1 MRETP
6 LLPTRRKY
14 APIGRDPKQGDDDEE
29 RRRDRG
35 AALAMFCCLLIGTA
49 LILTLVFTLPQKSV
63 AAPLTCPNVT
73 LITNG
78 TLIHTSNTTLLS
90 LLNLTFSNTC
100 VALVGYDAQTYGGK
114 TYVIFSFVNSPAN
127 RSIGLLNTTTG
138 VVEPTC
144 LFYTLPRANYTC
156 LNFTS
161 TGVMR
166 LCVENV
172 TVLTFPYSPLIT
184 PPPPLQGGA
193 ASACNL
199 SQTFVQEVLGDGSE
213 FGRAIEM
220 SGDGTTIAIGAR
232 QPSNSYVKVYRWIA
246 ANEQWMLVGNVLQKT
261 TFSFTGREY
270 AFAVSLSHNGS
281 LLAVGGLNQTFIYEL
296 SNTSCIWQESAI
308 VPAGGFAVSVSA
320 NGLTV
325 ATSNIDQGAL
335 TAEGETYI
343 FDRINATTWIQR
355 GQTIQGDNAFD
366 YSGFDIS
373 LYENDRVAIG
383 IIEDTG
389 TGRTKVYQWQS
400 PLWVQLGSTILGQNM
415 SDNSGS
421 SVSLKNNTLAIGAW
435 QNDNNGTDSGNT
447 RVFVWNGV
455 TWNQIGQDLV
465 GETANDYSGTSVSL
479 SLDGKTVAIG
489 ALFNPNFSENG
500 QVRIYDY
507 NGSTWIQRG
516 PDIDGTAFSQAG
528 ICSMSEDATLLA
540 IGSPRRMGTTGAF
553 KALCIY

>member
-1 MRETP
+1 MRATP
-6 LLPTRRKY
+6 LLPERRKY
-14 APIGRDPKQGDDDEE
+14 TPIGRETKDDE
-29 RRRDRG
+29 RRKDRA
-35 AALAMFCCLLIGTA
+35 AALAMFCCCIFGLA
-49 LILTLVFTLPQKSV
+49 LFFTLFFTLRQV
-63 AAPLTCPNVT
+63 ASSTPVTCPNVT
-73 LITNG
+73 LVTNG
-78 TLIHTSNTTLLS
+78 TLTHTTNTTLLS
-90 LLNLTFSNTC
+90 SLNLTFSNTC
-100 VALVGYDAQTYGGK
+100 VALVGYDVQTYGGK
-114 TYVIFSFVNSPAN
+114 TYVIFSYVDSPAN
-127 RSIGLLNTTTG
+127 RSIGLLNTTNG

-144 LFYTLPRANYTC
+144 FFYTLPRVNYTC
-156 LNFTS
+156 INFTS
-161 TGVMR
+161 TGILH

-172 TVLTFPYSPLIT
+172 TVLTFPHPPLIA
-184 PPPPLQGGA
+184 PPPTEGA
-193 ASACNL
+193 SPCNV
-199 SQTFVQEVLGDGSE
+199 SQTFSQEVLGDGSE

-232 QPSNSYVKVYRWIA
+232 RPPDSYVKVYRWLS

-270 AFAVSLSHNGS
+270 AFSVSLSHNGS

-308 VPAGGFAVSVSA
+308 IPAGGFAVSVSA

-343 FDRINATTWIQR
+343 FDRLNATTWIQR

-373 LYENDRVAIG
+373 LYENDRIAIG

-400 PLWVQLGSTILGQNM
+400 PLWVQLGPTIMGQNM

-447 RVFVWNGV
+447 RVFEWNGV
-455 TWNQIGQDLV
+455 SWIQIGQDLV

-507 NGSTWIQRG
+507 NGSLWIQRG
-516 PDIDGTAFSQAG
+516 ADIDGPAFSQAG